1 MNDQAKIDFAEK
13 WLVKKQKS
21 GSQLAVAYL
30 KLIQNA
36 IVPLR
41 NSYLLTLFSLI
52 EGSEIVINSMND
64 PKVHEQIS
72 KNRN

>member
-13 WLVKKQKS
+13 WLEKKQKN
-21 GSQLAVAYL
+21 GSQLAIAYL
-30 KLIQNA
+30 NLIQNA

-52 EGSEIVINSMND
+52 EGSEVIIKSMND
-64 PKVHEQIS
+64 PKIHEQIS